1 MLIAGKKLFS
11 WFSIWWANRMQQ
23 VNDRNQTGWVGGTAN
38 KMWSLG
44 EQESR
49 GLLTAYSP
57 QVL

>member
-1 MLIAGKKLFS
+1 
-11 WFSIWWANRMQQ
+11 MQQ